1 MPVPESL
8 FSKVAGLRAA
18 TLLKKGLWYRC
29 FPVNFAKFLRTPSLI
44 EHLWWLLLQ
53 GFMFVSK
60 SLRLLGGWTWFV
72 NYLFFSL
79 SNKNTIEWLL
89 WLSSEPKDFFNIP
102 ADIYLLKVDDMNTR
116 KRCEICS
123 KLTIK
128 TLEWRKALFKHILHL
143 ALVLIVNFKNV
154 KAGWVYVYLS
164 DIFTS
169 KKSFRPWSSVFVD
182 ASNDFFALVF

>member
-1 MPVPESL
+1 MPESL

-29 FPVNFAKFLRTPSLI
+29 FPVNFAKFLRTPFLI

-53 GFMFVSK
+53 GFMFVNK
-60 SLRLLGGWTWFV
+60 SLRLLGGWTWFA

-89 WLSSEPKDFFNIP
+89 WLSSEPRDFFNIP
-102 ADIYLLKVDDMNTR
+102 ADIYLLKVDNMNTR
-116 KRCEICS
+116 KRCKICS

-128 TLEWRKALFKHILHL
+128 TLEWRKASFKHILHL
-143 ALVLIVNFKNV
+143 ALVLILNFKNV